1 MSPKKPAKPAGS
13 SPKPPAVPD
22 WFDQEPRAGATI
34 VKLGRR
40 LFQRGRASWRI
51 WGLVAL
57 VGSAGWA
64 VLKARGGNLFEGT
77 VVLRVSEGSERKVS
91 KPGAMLVQ
99 GKLRAYIHDV
109 ALTSPSL
116 VKLMLGHPTWYP
128 KASSDPAFA
137 VKSFRE
143 NLTIDI
149 SANDFVE
156 ERDVDDPPRTARVII
171 NYKGADPE
179 LALQVAQELAAL
191 VIGSTMAGQRAT
203 LEADLAGARA
213 EATRAAEAVTALE
226 GQAGIGPNT
235 QLQVARQRLL
245 TTQQRVEDASVA
257 LRALGQQQ
265 VLRFEIAD
273 RGRPQPRPNPVRV
286 GIKTF
291 LVTSVLALLAVWLL
305 AGAFDPRVLDE
316 ADVAATGLPVLGRL
330 PRLTSPPPDP
340 GSDRE
345 EQPERRSIPSGAAD
359 PRV

>member
-1 MSPKKPAKPAGS
+1 
-13 SPKPPAVPD
+13 
-22 WFDQEPRAGATI
+22 
-34 VKLGRR
+34 
-40 LFQRGRASWRI
+40 
-51 WGLVAL
+51 
-57 VGSAGWA
+57 
-64 VLKARGGNLFEGT
+64 
-77 VVLRVSEGSERKVS
+77 
-91 KPGAMLVQ
+91 
-99 GKLRAYIHDV
+99 V